1 MKAIGID
8 IGTTSVCGIVMNI
21 ENGRIEKSITENSE
35 AFLEGCAPW
44 EKIQSVDRIMSVAMQ
59 ILDELT
65 GENIAKNIAVIGVTG
80 QMHGIVYT
88 DREGKAV
95 SPLYTWQDERGN
107 LPWRDTTYA
116 KYLNSF
122 AGYGNV
128 TDFYNKENGIRPA
141 QALHYCTIHDYFVM
155 QLCGR
160 KAPLVH
166 TSDAASLG
174 CFQLDTDSFAYD
186 YPEEVTAQ
194 YRIAG
199 EYNGIPVSVAIGDNQ
214 ASVFSTLAEESDIL
228 INVGTGSQISV
239 ISDQKA
245 KKPEIETRPY
255 FEGKYLLVGAALCG
269 GRAYSLLKNF
279 YAQTFGYL
287 KKLEDGEIYA
297 IMNAM
302 LKGDSP
308 KVFQADV
315 GNESGKESFQTN
327 VRNESGK
334 EELHV
339 DTRFAGTRQNPEQTG
354 SITGITTQNFTP
366 ACLTRGVLCG
376 MAEELF
382 AMYRQMG
389 VTKSGL
395 VGSGNGIRK
404 NKALVK
410 IFEEKFGAGMK
421 IPAHLE
427 EAAFGA
433 ALFGTIACGR
443 FRNAAQAQK
452 MIKYRKGQYDG
463 KQETDKNSRVF

>member
-88 DREGKAV
+88 DRGGKAV

-199 EYNGIPVSVAIGDNQ
+199 EYKGIPVSVAIGDNQ
-214 ASVFSTLAEESDIL
+214 ASVFSTLADESDIL
-228 INVGTGSQISV
+228 VNVGTGSQISV

-245 KKPEIETRPY
+245 ENPEIETRPY

-287 KKLEDGEIYA
+287 KKLEDDEVYA
-297 IMNAM
+297 IMNSM
-302 LKGDSP
+302 LKDDS
-308 KVFQADV
+308 KRAFQAD
-315 GNESGKESFQTN
+315 

-334 EELHV
+334 GELHV

-376 MAEELF
+376 MAEELLT
-382 AMYRQMG
+382 MYRQMG
-389 VTKSGL
+389 ITKSGL

-404 NKALVK
+404 NKALVN

-452 MIKYRKGQYDG
+452 RIKYD
-463 KQETDKNSRVF
+463 NN